1 MISTLLGRTT
11 LRSPCGHDMDN
22 LIIEVN
28 DKMVGFDTN
37 GRRKTACQMKY

>member
-22 LIIEVN
+22 SII
-28 DKMVGFDTN
+28 DALPQALRAFGSVGQHETL
-37 GRRKTACQMKY
+37 